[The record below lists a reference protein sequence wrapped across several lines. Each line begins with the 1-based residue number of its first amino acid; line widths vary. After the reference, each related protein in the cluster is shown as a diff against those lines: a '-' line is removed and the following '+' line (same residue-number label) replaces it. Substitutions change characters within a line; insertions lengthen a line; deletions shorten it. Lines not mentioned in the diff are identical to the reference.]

1 MKKPKYNFGE
11 KYEDKQLLVKRLRF
25 LKKLSIF
32 GPTRIFVKQIKRR
45 LNEE

>member
-1 MKKPKYNFGE
+1 MKKPKYNFGA
-11 KYEDKQLLVKRLRF
+11 KYEEKQLLVKRLRF

-45 LNEE
+45 MNEE